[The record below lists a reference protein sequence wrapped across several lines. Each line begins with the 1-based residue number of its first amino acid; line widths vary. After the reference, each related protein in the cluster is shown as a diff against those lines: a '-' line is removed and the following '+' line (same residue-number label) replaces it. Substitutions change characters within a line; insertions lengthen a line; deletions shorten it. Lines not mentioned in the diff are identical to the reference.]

1 MNLLVTGGCGF
12 IGSNF
17 IEHVINK
24 KQISKLIN
32 LDCLSYA
39 GSIENTTSFINHPKY
54 IAQKCDIEV
63 EHKLNCTQK
72 AGFGDDD
79 CHYCGFMNIHMMR
92 KLGFENTI
100 KGSWFKR
107 TSNPKVLVIYE

>member
-1 MNLLVTGGCGF
+1 MVLPNSKRVKVRCTKCNELILRNRELIVNKRTICLGCAVEKG
-12 IGSNF
+12 
-17 IEHVINK
+17 
-24 KQISKLIN
+24 
-32 LDCLSYA
+32 
-39 GSIENTTSFINHPKY
+39 

-63 EHKLNCTQK
+63 EHKLNCTKK

>member
-1 MNLLVTGGCGF
+1 MKMDFQGTKQVKTRCTSCNAMILPSRELVLNNKTICLGCAVEKG
-12 IGSNF
+12 
-17 IEHVINK
+17 
-24 KQISKLIN
+24 
-32 LDCLSYA
+32 
-39 GSIENTTSFINHPKY
+39 

-63 EHKLNCTQK
+63 EHKLNCTKK